1 MTIRTRIVSALLASL
16 GATLVAS
23 PARAQTAVSVS
34 AQIGDFHLAV
44 SNYYHVPE
52 REVVVVRDRRVRD
65 DEIPVVFF
73 IAQRARV
80 APSTIVDLRLRGLSW
95 WDISVRYH
103 LGADAYY
110 VPVAVAPGPPY
121 GRAYGYYKKPRAQ
134 WRTIVLADADVVNL
148 VELRF
153 LSEYYHVPPERVIT
167 LRGGHT
173 DFVAV
178 HREVSAGRGS
188 AHKADSGDAKA
199 VNRDSK
205 GAPSGDAKSTAAAD
219 PKKDTKGRGRGR
231 GGL

>member
-1 MTIRTRIVSALLASL
+1 MTIRVRALSAV
-16 GATLVAS
+16 LVAS
-23 PARAQTAVSVS
+23 SLTLVPPPVRAQTSVSIS

-52 REVVVVRDRRVRD
+52 REVVVVRDRRVRE

-103 LGADAYY
+103 LGADVYY
-110 VPVAVAPGPPY
+110 VPVATTPGPPY
-121 GRAYGYYKKPRAQ
+121 GKAYGYYKKPRTQ
-134 WRTIVLADADVVNL
+134 WRTIVLSDADVVNL

-153 LSEYYHVPPERVIT
+153 LSEYYRVPPERVIQA
-167 LRGGHT
+167 RASHG

-178 HREVSAGRGS
+178 HQEVSGRGS
-188 AHKADSGDAKA
+188 GRKGESGD
-199 VNRDSK
+199 SK
-205 GAPSGDAKSTAAAD
+205 KDAKSDSKPGST
-219 PKKDTKGRGRGR
+219 GRGRGR